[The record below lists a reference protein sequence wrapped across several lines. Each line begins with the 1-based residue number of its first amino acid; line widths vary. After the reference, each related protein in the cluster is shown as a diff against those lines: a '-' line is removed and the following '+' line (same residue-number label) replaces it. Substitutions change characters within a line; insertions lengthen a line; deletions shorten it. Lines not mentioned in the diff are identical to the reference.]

1 MSPAAPRTLQHP
13 RPNPVLPQSRSGSA
27 RCAPEHRQALCPGV
41 PPGGGLL
48 GAEAPAVGGEEAAL
62 PAEAELPVHVK
73 QVCGSRRAPVLGGA
87 LGRES
92 PLDAVLMLSKK
103 HSF

>member
-1 MSPAAPRTLQHP
+1 M
-13 RPNPVLPQSRSGSA
+13 
-27 RCAPEHRQALCPGV
+27 
-41 PPGGGLL
+41 
-48 GAEAPAVGGEEAAL
+48 GGEEAAL